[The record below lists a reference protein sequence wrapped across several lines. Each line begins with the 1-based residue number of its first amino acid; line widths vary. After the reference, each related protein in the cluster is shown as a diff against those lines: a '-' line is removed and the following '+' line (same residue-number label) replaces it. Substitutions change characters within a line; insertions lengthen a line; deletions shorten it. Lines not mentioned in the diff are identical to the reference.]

1 MGNKHFS
8 GSYISSPAIVGTA
21 LCKDIAETNIPVEH
35 AKDNEKITW
44 RKYET
49 VAKWSFEKKV
59 YIVPIDYKSEVYNIG
74 KNAKLTCYD

>member
-21 LCKDIAETNIPVEH
+21 LCKDIAETNIPLNMQ
-35 AKDNEKITW
+35 KTKKITW

-59 YIVPIDYKSEVYNIG
+59 YIVPMIINQSI
-74 KNAKLTCYD
+74 

>member
-8 GSYISSPAIVGTA
+8 GSYISPAIVGTA
-21 LCKDIAETNIPVEH
+21 LCKDIVETIPVEH
-35 AKDNEKITW
+35 AKTT
-44 RKYET
+44 RKLLGGNKET

-59 YIVPIDYKSEVYNIG
+59 YIVLLIINPAYNIG